1 MYVKNN
7 ITTIPHRYDGCC
19 MHAMQYTYSATCDA
33 LSREKTALAHKFS
46 LFISNCYVRR
56 RQEPQPLYCWQFIHR
71 LFDVRS
77 FVDDSTI
84 FYTHRVMERN
94 AHIYSQIRLNTKL
107 TSIQLWIAS
116 KDKNKHAVVN
126 IWTLYFKSCAC
137 ASNSATKVCKWA
149 ILFFFDWMNTKV
161 SLECHLFSSTSI
173 RSDFFLI
180 YRNISR
186 ESLNWRHKCFGFCFD
201 AHEREKF
208 DLSSRKRCSLKVLAI
223 IDNATA
229 AV

>member
-161 SLECHLFSSTSI
+161 SLECHLWSVLNKHTLRFLSNLSKYLSRIFKFVFVLMLMSEKNSTFLHE
-173 RSDFFLI
+173 SD
-180 YRNISR
+180 
-186 ESLNWRHKCFGFCFD
+186 
-201 AHEREKF
+201 
-208 DLSSRKRCSLKVLAI
+208 V
-223 IDNATA
+223 
-229 AV
+229 V